1 MRGGVSAR
9 DFGLLAAILLLAL
22 VLRLIGLNAPL
33 WYDEILT
40 IDTHLRLPWSD
51 MLQSYSMNHHYFF
64 DLQAKA
70 TMELFGEA
78 AWSVRLPALLFGLAT
93 IVAVWVLA
101 RDVATPG
108 VAHVTAL
115 LLALSYHQIWFSQNA
130 RGYTELAFWS
140 TLGLVFF
147 LRGLRNPRPALW
159 FGFGL
164 TLAAATY
171 THLTGAFF
179 FAALGLIWLVALL
192 RGGGDRRLVWM
203 PVLGAGFGVLVLLLA
218 YAPLIP
224 SLGET
229 VAAVGDTSAIDVMQE
244 YQNPL
249 WTALEAVRTGIGS
262 GGLLVG
268 LVALLVLGLSLTG
281 GFAAAQREPWF
292 APAVLLHIV
301 LTIAVLMALGMR
313 LWPRFFFA
321 DIGFLLLL
329 IVLGVQS
336 VCAFAA
342 HLIGRDGWAQR
353 AFAVAVIGMVLVSGA
368 MAARN
373 YSAPKQNLAGAVAMV
388 ADIRQPGERVY
399 AIGPAATA
407 FTGYFQTDWQ
417 TITDNEGYASAL
429 ATPGPVLLVVA
440 FPARV
445 LRRVDQM
452 QTDRDGVLTEL
463 HWFPGTLGDGG
474 VVLFR
479 RP

>member
-1 MRGGVSAR
+1 MSGVSAR
-9 DFGLLAAILLLAL
+9 DLGLLAAILLLAL
-22 VLRLIGLNAPL
+22 VLRGVGLNAPL

-40 IDTHLRLPWSD
+40 IDTHLRLPWRG
-51 MLQSYSMNHHYFF
+51 MLQTYSMNHHYFF

-70 TMELFGEA
+70 TIDAFGEVPWA
-78 AWSVRLPALLFGLAT
+78 VRLPALLFGLAT
-93 IVAVWVLA
+93 IAAVWVLA
-101 RDVATPG
+101 RDVADTKI
-108 VAHVTAL
+108 AHITAL

-140 TLGLVFF
+140 TLGLIFF
-147 LRGLRNPRPALW
+147 LRGLRDPRPGLW
-159 FGFGL
+159 LGFGL

-179 FAALGLIWLVALL
+179 FAALGLIWLLALL

-203 PVLGAGFGVLVLLLA
+203 PLVGAVLGIALTLLA

-224 SLGET
+224 SLGDT

-262 GGLLVG
+262 GGALVA
-268 LVALLVLGLSLTG
+268 LVALLMLGLSLIG
-281 GFAAAQREPWF
+281 GFAAARREPWF

-301 LTIAVLMALGMR
+301 LTIVVLMALGMR

-321 DIGFLLLL
+321 DIGFLMLL
-329 IVLGVQS
+329 IVLGVQT
-336 VCAFAA
+336 VCSFAA
-342 HLIGRDGWAQR
+342 RLIGRDGWAQR
-353 AFAVAVIGMVLVSGA
+353 AFAVAVIGMVLVSSA

-399 AIGPAATA
+399 AVGPAATA

-417 TITDNEGYASAL
+417 TITDNAGYQAAL
-429 ATPGPVLLVVA
+429 AQPGPVLLVVA

-452 QTDRDGVLTEL
+452 QADRDGVLTEVK
-463 HWFPGTLGDGG
+463 WFPGTLGDGG

>member
-1 MRGGVSAR
+1 MSGVSAR
-9 DFGLLAAILLLAL
+9 DLGLLAAILLLAL
-22 VLRLIGLNAPL
+22 VLRLVGLNAPL

-40 IDTHLRLPWSD
+40 IDTHLRLPWTG

-70 TMELFGEA
+70 TMEVFGEA
-78 AWSVRLPALLFGLAT
+78 PWSVRLPALLFGLAT

-101 RDVATPG
+101 RDVATTS

-140 TLGLVFF
+140 TLGLLFF
-147 LRGLRNPRPALW
+147 LRGLRDPRPALW

-179 FAALGLIWLVALL
+179 FAALGLIWLLALL
-192 RGGGDRRLVWM
+192 RGGGDRRLLWM

-224 SLGET
+224 SLGQT

-244 YQNPL
+244 YQNPV
-249 WTALEAVRTGIGS
+249 WTALEAVRTGMGS
-262 GGLLVG
+262 GGVPVA
-268 LVALLVLGLSLTG
+268 LVALLVLGLSVIG
-281 GFAAAQREPWF
+281 GFAAARQQPWF

-321 DIGFLLLL
+321 DIGFLMLL
-329 IVLGVQS
+329 IVLGVRS
-336 VCAFAA
+336 VCSFAA
-342 HLIGRDGWAQR
+342 HLIGQDGWAQR
-353 AFAVAVIGMVLVSGA
+353 AFAVAVIGMVLVSSA

-373 YSAPKQNLAGAVAMV
+373 YSAPKQNLAGAVALI

-399 AIGPAATA
+399 AVGPAAAA
-407 FTGYFQTDWQ
+407 FTGYFQTDWH
-417 TITDNEGYASAL
+417 TITDNAGYAAAL
-429 ATPGPVLLVVA
+429 AQPGPVLFVVA

-452 QTDRDGVLTEL
+452 QADRDRVLTEL

>member
-1 MRGGVSAR
+1 MNSVPAR
-9 DFGLLAAILLLAL
+9 DLGVLAAILLLAL
-22 VLRLIGLNAPL
+22 VLRLVGLNAPL

-40 IDTHLRLPWSD
+40 VDTHLRLPWSG
-51 MLQSYSMNHHYFF
+51 MVQSYSMNHHYFF

-70 TMELFGEA
+70 VMDVFGEA
-78 AWSVRLPALLFGLAT
+78 AWTARLPAMLFGLAT

-101 RDVATPG
+101 RDVATPV

-147 LRGLRNPRPALW
+147 LRGLRDPRPGLW
-159 FGFGL
+159 LGFGL

-179 FAALGLIWLVALL
+179 FAALGAVWLLALV

-203 PVLGAGFGVLVLLLA
+203 PLIGAVLGLALTLLA

-224 SLGET
+224 SLGDT

-262 GGLLVG
+262 GGALVG
-268 LVALLVLGLSLTG
+268 LVAVLVLGLSVTG
-281 GFAAAQREPWF
+281 GVVAARKEPWF

-301 LTIAVLMALGMR
+301 LTVAVLMVLGMR
-313 LWPRFFFA
+313 IWPRFFFA
-321 DIGFLLLL
+321 DIGFLMML
-329 IVLGVQS
+329 IVLGVQA
-336 VCAFAA
+336 VCAFVAR
-342 HLIGRDGWAQR
+342 LIGRQGWAQG
-353 AFAVAVIGMVLVSGA
+353 AFAAAVVAMVLVSGA

-373 YSAPKQNLAGAVAMV
+373 YQAPKQNLAGAVALV
-388 ADIRQPGERVY
+388 EAIRQPGERVY
-399 AIGPAATA
+399 AVGPAATA
-407 FTGYFQTDWQ
+407 FTGYFQTGWQ
-417 TITDNEGYASAL
+417 IITDNEGYRAAL
-429 ATPGPVLLVVA
+429 AEPGPVLLVVA

-452 QTDRDGVLTEL
+452 QADRDGVLTEL
-463 HWFPGTLGDGG
+463 KWFPGTLGDGG

>member
-1 MRGGVSAR
+1 MSGVSAR
-9 DFGLLAAILLLAL
+9 DLGLLAAILLLAL
-22 VLRLIGLNAPL
+22 VLRGVGLNAPL

-40 IDTHLRLPWSD
+40 IDTHLRLPWRG
-51 MLQSYSMNHHYFF
+51 MLQTYSMNHHYFF

-70 TMELFGEA
+70 TIDAFGEVPWA
-78 AWSVRLPALLFGLAT
+78 VRLPALLFGLAT
-93 IVAVWVLA
+93 IAAVWVLA
-101 RDVATPG
+101 RDVADTKI
-108 VAHVTAL
+108 AHITAL

-140 TLGLVFF
+140 TLGLIFF
-147 LRGLRNPRPALW
+147 LRGLRDPRPGLW
-159 FGFGL
+159 LGFGL

-179 FAALGLIWLVALL
+179 FAALGLIWLLALL

-203 PVLGAGFGVLVLLLA
+203 PLVGAVLGIALTLLA

-224 SLGET
+224 SLGDT

-262 GGLLVG
+262 GGALVA
-268 LVALLVLGLSLTG
+268 LVALLMLGLSLIG
-281 GFAAAQREPWF
+281 GFAAARREPWF

-301 LTIAVLMALGMR
+301 LTIVVLMALGMR

-321 DIGFLLLL
+321 DIGFLMLL
-329 IVLGVQS
+329 IVLGVQT
-336 VCAFAA
+336 VCSFAA
-342 HLIGRDGWAQR
+342 RLIGRDGWAQR
-353 AFAVAVIGMVLVSGA
+353 AFAVAVIGMVLVSSA

-399 AIGPAATA
+399 AVGPAATA
-407 FTGYFQTDWQ
+407 FTGYFQTGWQ
-417 TITDNEGYASAL
+417 TITDNEGYRAAL
-429 ATPGPVLLVVA
+429 AEPGPVLLVVA

-452 QTDRDGVLTEL
+452 QADRDGVLTEVK
-463 HWFPGTLGDGG
+463 WFPGTLGDGG